1 MDTICIPFE
10 IDNYSKVN
18 ITFNMEKLLILELLY
33 MTKIKYEYTHYK
45 SKQL

>member
-1 MDTICIPFE
+1 MLLE

-18 ITFNMEKLLILELLY
+18 IIFNVEKLLILESLY
-33 MTKIKYEYTHYK
+33 VMKMKYEYTHYK